1 MKQPTHRLSG
11 MTGFVLVWAGQIVS
25 VLASG
30 MTTFAM
36 TIYMYQQTHS
46 ATAMAFVQVAYITP
60 FLLMSPIAGVMVDRY
75 NRKLMMM
82 ISDIAGGTATLVLC
96 ILYFTG
102 HLEYW
107 QIYVTSAIAGIG
119 TTFQWP
125 AYSAAI
131 SVMIPKEQYGRANGM
146 MSLIEA
152 GPGVLSPFLAG
163 ALIPILKI
171 GGILLADSITFGL
184 AILALAVVF
193 VPQPPR
199 TAEGRESGGSFLKEA

>member
-1 MKQPTHRLSG
+1 MQTTPKRRLTG
-11 MTGFVLVWAGQIVS
+11 MLGFSLVWVGQIIS

-60 FLLMSPIAGVMVDRY
+60 FLLMSPVAGVMVDRY

-82 ISDIAGGTATLVLC
+82 VSDIAGGLASLILL
-96 ILYFTG
+96 ILYATG
-102 HLEYW
+102 HLQFWHLYFAS
-107 QIYVTSAIAGIG
+107 VVKGLG

-131 SVMIPKEQYGRANGM
+131 STMIPKEH
-146 MSLIEA
+146 
-152 GPGVLSPFLAG
+152 
-163 ALIPILKI
+163 
-171 GGILLADSITFGL
+171 
-184 AILALAVVF
+184 
-193 VPQPPR
+193 
-199 TAEGRESGGSFLKEA
+199 